1 MGDRKTL
8 IETPARVQAR
18 LLTID
23 DDIQHLNLIRA
34 ALKNLPI
41 EVTTVTDSLKGLD
54 LVRLQ
59 RPQIVI
65 VDLMMPGLDGM
76 QVLEK
81 IVEMDPGTSVF
92 ILTGNYSTESA
103 VEAIKKGACDYLT
116 KPIVVDTL
124 RRKIQQ
130 VLEDAQSRQHT
141 LQLETDLGEAC
152 QFEGIIGRNPLML
165 ELFGKIRRIAP
176 HYRTVLLTGETGTG
190 KELVAKALHRRSP
203 VSQGPYVVRNCSA
216 IVETLFESELF
227 GHVKGSFTGA
237 TQDKPGAFEQAN
249 GGTLM
254 LDEIGEL
261 PTSMK
266 AKLLRVLQNH
276 EVQRVGGGPP
286 RKVDIWVIAAT
297 NRDLAAMVSEGKF
310 REDLYYRIAMMEI
323 GIPALRDRLD
333 DLPFLVRHFV
343 NAFALQF
350 NKTIRGLTRRA
361 QVVLS
366 RYAWPGNVRE
376 LENVIGHACILTQ
389 KEMIDVNDLPE
400 QKRRMGVSPGLQTT
414 EEPFCSLKEMEKR
427 YVHEVVDRL
436 SNKARA
442 AEILDVSRTTLYRL
456 LAEENKATSQESTK
470 E

>member
-1 MGDRKTL
+1 MAAT
-8 IETPARVQAR
+8 AR
-18 LLTID
+18 LVAID
-23 DDIQHLNLIRA
+23 DDIQLLNLIRA
-34 ALKNLPI
+34 ALKNLPVEI
-41 EVTTVTDSLKGLD
+41 SAATDSAKGWD
-54 LVRLQ
+54 LVRSQ

-76 QVLEK
+76 QILEK

-92 ILTGNYSTESA
+92 ILTGNYSTDSA
-103 VEAIKKGACDYLT
+103 VEAIKKGASDYLT
-116 KPIVVDTL
+116 KPVAVETL
-124 RRKIQQ
+124 REKIQQ
-130 VLEDAQSRQHT
+130 VLSDVQFRQHT
-141 LQLETDLGEAC
+141 LQLEMELGEAS

-190 KELVAKALHRRSP
+190 KELVAKALHRHSP
-203 VSQGPYVVRNCSA
+203 VGHGPFVVRNCSA

-237 TQDKPGAFEQAN
+237 TQDKPGVFEEAD
-249 GGTLM
+249 GGTVL

-261 PTSMK
+261 PLPMQ

-276 EVQRVGGGPP
+276 EVQRVGGRQP
-286 RKVDIWVIAAT
+286 RKVDIRVIAAT
-297 NRDLAAMVSEGKF
+297 NRDLFAMVGQGKF
-310 REDLYYRIAMMEI
+310 REDLYYRIAIMEI
-323 GIPALRDRLD
+323 AIPALRERLD
-333 DLPFLVRHFV
+333 DLPFLERHFV
-343 NAFALQF
+343 NAFALQY

-389 KEMIDVNDLPE
+389 NEIIDVNDLPK
-400 QKRRMGVSPGLQTT
+400 QKRASGVMSGRHTA
-414 EEPFCSLKEMEKR
+414 EETFCSLKEMEKR
-427 YVHEVVDRL
+427 YAHEVVDRL

-456 LAEENKATSQESTK
+456 LAGKNKGALVQEPT
-470 E
+470 ED